1 MNIETIHTGSRT
13 TRFFAAIG
21 RPPVL
26 AFRAAKD
33 LGDLF
38 IDTFIAIARGR
49 TNRKAVLSQCYE
61 IGNRSLPFILITL
74 AVLGF
79 ISVYQV
85 ATQISQVLPDY
96 TMLGAAFI
104 QMMCREFAPTI
115 TGLMVATRVGS
126 GIAAEVGSMV
136 VTEQVDALRMCNA
149 DPVEYLLA
157 PRTLASGLMVV
168 MLSVVGVVA
177 ATFAGMFMAR
187 LGFEVPYS
195 TFLKLDLVTLK
206 DVITGL
212 TKALAYGLAIP
223 VIAGQAGLQATG
235 GSAGVGWATTRAVV
249 NTSFAVIVLDFILSG
264 LGYIIFDG

>member
-1 MNIETIHTGSRT
+1 LNIEPSHKASATRRT
-13 TRFFAAIG
+13 LAHIG
-21 RPPVL
+21 RPVL
-26 AFRAAKD
+26 FSFRATKNLA
-33 LGDLF
+33 DLF
-38 IDTFIAIARGR
+38 LDTFVAIARGR
-49 TNRKAVLSQCYE
+49 TTRRAVLAQCFE

-177 ATFAGMFMAR
+177 ATFAGMVMAR
-187 LGFEVPYS
+187 LGFDVPYS

-206 DVITGL
+206 DVLTGL
-212 TKALAYGLAIP
+212 AKALAYGLAIP

-249 NTSFAVIVLDFILSG
+249 HTSFAVIVLDLILSG
-264 LGYIIFDG
+264 VGYAIFDA